1 MVSLLPQEEELVVGG
16 GFSIFSHPCIS
27 VTSSIPAVTAVVL
40 LEHGGQQRGQRLQK
54 ALVGLE
60 SASPPAV
67 DCGGGIS
74 TCDWEFY
81 ASVECFLRKAQKLE
95 NHCCFCL
102 DKTCRRDTNIPIYI
116 CVAGTDAISTCRLG

>member
-27 VTSSIPAVTAVVL
+27 VTSSIPAVTAVML
-40 LEHGGQQRGQRLQK
+40 LEHGGQQRGHRLQK

-81 ASVECFLRKAQKLE
+81 ATVG
-95 NHCCFCL
+95 CL
-102 DKTCRRDTNIPIYI
+102 
-116 CVAGTDAISTCRLG
+116 